1 EWFIDATRRTGIPAP
16 AGNAED
22 TDFFQYITL
31 ISRSKMFR
39 VHSPDA
45 GCSNYVFLLSA
56 GYFGYSIFYFPEQD
70 ATGTFQTVRRR
81 LPNKNNLFNGFLWIS
96 KNNLILA
103 SVHLSNGCG

>member
-1 EWFIDATRRTGIPAP
+1 
-16 AGNAED
+16 
-22 TDFFQYITL
+22 
-31 ISRSKMFR
+31 MFR